1 MSRITRYRSMGTRFM
16 PPWENNDMKTSPDSS
31 RPTVA
36 SADLAADAAPAAGDA
51 HAHTAPAHV
60 SIDTGQEQAQLMSA
74 LGIRRNG
81 AHYCFRNYC
90 SVRLQD
96 AVNYARLVAKR
107 ELLCAVDKDGL
118 PRSTS
123 DGAAKPRG
131 ESDAALMTSP
141 GGSFNDGRDV
151 VDSVRYDHL
160 ADAVAYGRL
169 RQLHP

>member
-1 MSRITRYRSMGTRFM
+1 MDTRSM
-16 PPWENNDMKTSPDSS
+16 PPWENNDMRTSSDCS

-36 SADLAADAAPAAGDA
+36 SADLAADAASAGGEV
-51 HAHTAPAHV
+51 HARGEPVHMSV
-60 SIDTGQEQAQLMSA
+60 DTGQEQAQLMST
-74 LGIRRNG
+74 LRIRRDG

-107 ELLCAVDKDGL
+107 ELLCAVDKGGL
-118 PRSTS
+118 PRRTS
-123 DGAAKPRG
+123 DGDAKPPG
-131 ESDAALMTSP
+131 ESVAALMASP
-141 GGSFNDGRDV
+141 GRSFDDGRDV
-151 VDSVRYDHL
+151 VDSVHYGHL